1 VPRSES
7 AQRWLE
13 RLAVSL
19 WVGVPS
25 ADTGWRVAES
35 WVRRLEAEVM
45 DRLVA
50 AAEPAI
56 VPIPQGMEGADGVEP
71 YPVPSV
77 TRHVMKFSA
86 SGSVT
91 SREIRR
97 EQSIVEAVR
106 RLRYP
111 AGGLVVWF
119 LSASVRVQLSYTV
132 QELPTDPG
140 EQLEGRQVH
149 LECSLRGLPDA
160 ARESLADVAA
170 RFADEHDLI
179 YGQVGEPMNPGS
191 GTILEDHLPMAGGP
205 RQAWRRHA
213 LRGYDWLTLVRPD
226 LWEQLD
232 QARRAHARASLF
244 SVEQL
249 PHGLVRLQATERP
262 EDYDEL
268 AVRRVFEALSPLL
281 PAQAPEPMPWFVPGH
296 APPPPPMLIFEEP
309 QRRLPGA

>member
-1 VPRSES
+1 
-7 AQRWLE
+7 
-13 RLAVSL
+13 
-19 WVGVPS
+19 
-25 ADTGWRVAES
+25 
-35 WVRRLEAEVM
+35 M

-50 AAEPAI
+50 TAEPAI
-56 VPIPQGMEGADGVEP
+56 VPVPEGMEGAEGSEP

-91 SREIRR
+91 TREIRR

-106 RLRYP
+106 RFRYP
-111 AGGLVVWF
+111 AGGSVHWF
-119 LSASVRVQLSYTV
+119 LSASVRVRLSYAV
-132 QELPTDPG
+132 HELPADPG

-160 ARESLADVAA
+160 ARESLVDVAA

-179 YGQVGEPMNPGS
+179 YGQIGEPMTPGS
-191 GTILEDHLPMAGGP
+191 GTMLEDHLPMALGP

-232 QARRAHARASLF
+232 EAHRKYARASLF
-244 SVEQL
+244 SVGEL

-281 PAQAPEPMPWFVPGH
+281 PAQAPEPMPWFLPGH

-309 QRRLPGA
+309 QQRLPHA